1 MDATETRKKDRQ
13 QHSTF
18 GDGNP
23 SRSTGGYTIRL
34 ARILSHVWGGAEESV
49 RPFNLF
55 LLLAATGW
63 AVADAQIQAPRQT
76 ARQALIE
83 MLRAK
88 SPGAFEKHLPEPATK
103 FLLQGD
109 DTSSTPILR
118 ELTSVRSGIVNSS
131 GQLQTFDSG
140 SILLTIDEKEAQR
153 KMEVIVERDDLAGVD
168 DEIELSVHSYVN
180 GKAQPLPVRP
190 RIVLSMEQEKEVWK
204 LNEVTVAMHVP
215 LSDPDF
221 LRDLLKTQNPGSESS
236 AVASL
241 PTIMTAEIA
250 YSSAFPERGFTCNLS
265 ELVGDGLQDK
275 PTHEHAMLI
284 DDDLATGK
292 RGGYIFSIARCD
304 VPPASHFS
312 PPPLPKNPHSD
323 LP

>member
-1 MDATETRKKDRQ
+1 
-13 QHSTF
+13 
-18 GDGNP
+18 
-23 SRSTGGYTIRL
+23 
-34 ARILSHVWGGAEESV
+34 V
-49 RPFNLF
+49 RPINLI
-55 LLLAATGW
+55 LLLAAAGW
-63 AVADAQIQAPRQT
+63 AVADAQIQAPPQT

-83 MLRAK
+83 MLLAK
-88 SPGAFEKHLPEPATK
+88 SPGTFEKHLPEPARK

-118 ELTSVRSGIVNSS
+118 ELTSFRNGIVNSS
-131 GQLQTFDSG
+131 GQLETFDSG

-153 KMEVIVERDDLAGVD
+153 KMKVIVERDDLAGVD

-180 GKAQPLPVRP
+180 GKPQPLPVRP

-221 LRDLLKTQNPGSESS
+221 LKDLQKTQNPGSESS
-236 AVASL
+236 ATASL
-241 PTIMTAEIA
+241 RTIMTAEIA

-265 ELVGDGLQDK
+265 ELRGSELQDK

-284 DDDLATGK
+284 DDALASGK
-292 RGGYIFSIARCD
+292 RGGYIFSISGCD
-304 VPPASHFS
+304 VAPASKFS
-312 PPPLPKNPHSD
+312 VTAAPKEPDSELRAFCSDESAVLRYAADGKAATCLSEGVPLE
-323 LP
+323 